1 MGNSVPNKPAK
12 NHPWKNCTPLKVTS
26 WAREQSQI
34 RNVNTVSVA
43 RNETLSRKDT
53 SKIEKR
59 KGAF

>member
-1 MGNSVPNKPAK
+1 MANYTPNKPK
-12 NHPWKNCTPLKVTS
+12 SSHPWKNCTPLKVTS

-34 RNVNTVSVA
+34 RNVNTISVA